1 MSKGVPLLG
10 TLQRALKRPIPRPG
24 TYVPQIPFFEQ
35 KEGGMG
41 EGEEGE
47 KKIGG
52 GFKVTVLKKG
62 EPDYERLS
70 VLGRQLIQ
78 NVETALDEIHHEL
91 QRMAGR
97 VVNSDYSL
105 DNIKNYAEFYTLD
118 PEVLKLRL
126 KRKREDSE
134 EEEEEEDDSS
144 DYD

>member
-10 TLQRALKRPIPRPG
+10 TLQRALKRPIPRPN
-24 TYVPQIPFFEQ
+24 TYVPPKE
-35 KEGGMG
+35 EGG
-41 EGEEGE
+41 
-47 KKIGG
+47 GG
-52 GFKVTVLKKG
+52 DLLGFKVTVLKKG

-134 EEEEEEDDSS
+134 EEEEEEEEDSS

>member
-1 MSKGVPLLG
+1 MG
-10 TLQRALKRPIPRPG
+10 TLQRALKRPIPRPN
-24 TYVPQIPFFEQ
+24 TYVPLKE
-35 KEGGMG
+35 EGGG
-41 EGEEGE
+41 DSFS
-47 KKIGG
+47 
-52 GFKVTVLKKG
+52 FKVTVLKKG

-118 PEVLKLRL
+118 PEVLKLRM

-134 EEEEEEDDSS
+134 EEEEEEEEEDDSS